1 MTLTSLFKASKTMLS
16 AIVLAALMLPL
27 SACSTMEGFGKDL
40 QKVGEHIEEDA
51 DKDGD

>member
-1 MTLTSLFKASKTMLS
+1 MASLKS
-16 AIVLAALMLPL
+16 LPL
-27 SACSTMEGFGKDL
+27 FMLIAISCFTLSGCGTVEGFGKDL